1 MKKSST
7 KSGLFRNL
15 SIGLGLALA
24 VSTVGVTGSSAKSV
38 PQAKRSGKDI
48 IILIAE
54 KDAGWCTQDSPG
66 GGQIGAS
73 GAVLESLTIKNN
85 KGDIVPY
92 LAQSVTSS
100 ADFKK
105 WTIKL
110 RPGITYSDGT
120 PLDADNVIANFRSLS
135 GIGALYKSGPAPSLP
150 AIAWQQSFDIPGF
163 ASLKKMLTGYAEAKF
178 SPSFFLTSAEYG
190 KMVAG
195 EKKAFVKIDDLTV
208 EANLV
213 VPRPNFG
220 YNLWSEGRV
229 RMMSTKSLA
238 DPKCGN
244 TVAVGTGPFMIKS
257 KGIDP
262 FVTELVK
269 NPNYWRKDAAGKQ
282 LPYADSVTFKVVQDG
297 GQRVNAMAKG
307 QADIALFGA
316 TSGQQLNRV
325 KTLKKQMSL
334 YIGPRET
341 NWAFHLNTMA
351 APFNKLSAR
360 EAFAYALDRETFAKI
375 SCKGNC
381 EAAVAMAPKMHPYF
395 TKKGAITFDLKKAK
409 AKALA
414 YKAETG
420 KALEFQMPIT
430 DSTESLADANLVCGM
445 MKKAGIGCTTMAPVT
460 SSAYINRAFVF
471 GQQVTWFNVMA
482 GKYAEFANL
491 FSTTSNLELSG
502 YRMSAAMG
510 GVGDGQLAACF
521 DKAWETSSPANNTLK
536 ACAAELQSKS
546 YWTGVYTEGLFAAV
560 STKVTGFGETTL
572 PNGNKRA
579 GLIAGNFDVA
589 SVIGS

>member
-1 MKKSST
+1 MNQNST
-7 KSGLFRNL
+7 KSGLFKKI

-24 VSTVGVTGSSAKSV
+24 VSTVGISGSNAKSV

-48 IILIAE
+48 IILIGE
-54 KDAGWCTQDSPG
+54 KDANWCSQSSPG

-73 GAVLESLTIKNN
+73 GSVLESLTIMNN

-92 LAQSVTSS
+92 LAESVTPSNGNMT
-100 ADFKK
+100 
-105 WTIKL
+105 WTVKVRAGIKY
-110 RPGITYSDGT
+110 TDGEA
-120 PLDADNVIANFRSLS
+120 LNADNLINNFRALA
-135 GIGALYKSGPAPSLP
+135 GIGGFFKGGPTADLP
-150 AIAWQQSFDIPGF
+150 AIAWQQTFNVPGL
-163 ASLKKMLTGYAEAKF
+163 ANLKLIGKQIAAGGLKALA
-178 SPSFFLTSAEYG
+178 TSKEYG
-190 KMVAG
+190 MLVVN

-208 EANLV
+208 QLNLA
-213 VPRPNFG
+213 VPRPNLD
-220 YNLWSEGRV
+220 YNLWANGRT
-229 RMMSTKSLA
+229 RMMSSASLA
-238 DPKCGN
+238 SKTCG
-244 TVAVGTGPFMIKS
+244 TTTAVGTGPFMIKS
-257 KGIDP
+257 KGTDP

-269 NPNYWRKDAAGKQ
+269 NPNYWRLDKNSNK
-282 LPYADSVTFKVVQDG
+282 LPYADTVTFKTVLDG

-325 KTLKKQMSL
+325 KDSLKDKVTL
-334 YIGPRET
+334 YEGPRDT
-341 NWAFHLNTMA
+341 NWAFHFNTMK
-351 APFNKLSAR
+351 APFNNLLAR

-381 EAAVAMAPKMHPYF
+381 EGAIAMAPKMHPYF
-395 TKKGAITFDLKKAK
+395 SKKGAITFDLKKAK
-409 AKALA
+409 AKVAE
-414 YKAETG
+414 YKAATG
-420 KALEFQMPIT
+420 KALEFQMPISDT
-430 DSTESLADANLVCGM
+430 VESTNDANLVCSF
-445 MKKAGIGCTTMAPVT
+445 MKAAGIGCTLMAPVT
-460 SSAYINRAFVF
+460 PSAYISRAFEF

-491 FSTTSNLELSG
+491 FSTTSDLELSG
-502 YRMSAAMG
+502 YRLPAAYG

-536 ACAAELQSKS
+536 ACAEELQSKS

-560 STKVTGFGETTL
+560 SKKVTGFGETIL

>member
-1 MKKSST
+1 MNQTST
-7 KSGLFRNL
+7 KSGLFRKL

-24 VSTVGVTGSSAKSV
+24 VSTVGISGSNAKSV
-38 PQAKRSGKDI
+38 PQAKRTSKDM

-73 GAVLESLTIKNN
+73 GSVLESLTIKNN

-92 LAQSVTSS
+92 LAESVTASNGN
-100 ADFKK
+100 KT

-110 RPGITYSDGT
+110 RSGITYSDGT
-120 PLDADNVIANFRSLS
+120 PLNADNLIANFRSLA
-135 GIGALYKSGPAPSLP
+135 GIGLLYKSGPAPSLP

-163 ASLKKMLTGYAEAKF
+163 AGLKKMLTGYAT
-178 SPSFFLTSAEYG
+178 SGPGFLATSADYG
-190 KMVAG
+190 KMLAG

-208 EANLV
+208 QANLV
-213 VPRPNFG
+213 VPRPNFA

-229 RMMSTKSLA
+229 RMMSTASLA
-238 DPKCGN
+238 DAKCGK
-244 TVAVGTGPFMIKS
+244 TMAVGTGPFKIKS

-269 NPNYWRKDAAGKQ
+269 NTTYWRKDAAGKQ

-307 QADIALFGA
+307 QADVALFGA
-316 TSGQQLNRV
+316 TSGQQLNRI
-325 KTLKKQMSL
+325 KDTLKDKMSL
-334 YIGPRET
+334 YVGPRET
-341 NWAFHLNTMA
+341 NWAFHLNTFK
-351 APFNKLSAR
+351 APFNNLLAR

-381 EAAVAMAPKMHPYF
+381 EAAIAMAPKMHPYF
-395 TKKGAITFDLKKAK
+395 SKKGAITFDLAKAK
-409 AKALA
+409 AKAAA
-414 YKAETG
+414 YKKETG
-420 KALEFQMPIT
+420 KALEFQMPIS
-430 DSTESLADANLVCGM
+430 DSTESTTDANLVCGM
-445 MKKAGIGCTTMAPVT
+445 MKAAGIGCTLMAPIT
-460 SSAYINRAFVF
+460 SSAYISRAFEF

-491 FSTTSNLELSG
+491 FSTTSDLELSG
-502 YRMSAAMG
+502 YRLPKAVG

-521 DKAWETSSPANNTLK
+521 DKAWETSSPTNNTLK
-536 ACAAELQSKS
+536 ACAEELQSKS

-560 STKVTGFGETTL
+560 SNKVTGFGETTL

-589 SVIGS
+589 SLIGS

>member
-1 MKKSST
+1 MKQTST
-7 KSGLFRNL
+7 KSGLFRKL

-24 VSTVGVTGSSAKSV
+24 ASTIGVSASSAKSV
-38 PQAKRSGKDI
+38 PQAKRSGKDM

-73 GAVLESLTIKNN
+73 GSVLESLTIKNN

-92 LAQSVTSS
+92 LAESVTPS
-100 ADFKK
+100 ADNKT

-110 RPGITYSDGT
+110 RSGITYSDGT
-120 PLDADNVIANFRSLS
+120 PLDADNLIANFRSLA
-135 GIGALYKSGPAPSLP
+135 GIGLLYKSGPAPSLP
-150 AIAWQQSFDIPGF
+150 AIAWQQNFDIPGF
-163 ASLKKMLTGYAEAKF
+163 AGLKTMLTGLAK
-178 SPSFFLTSAEYG
+178 SGPAFLATSKDYG
-190 KMVAG
+190 KMLAG
-195 EKKAFVKIDDLTV
+195 EKKAFVKIDSLTV
-208 EANLV
+208 QANLA
-213 VPRPNFG
+213 VPRPNFA

-229 RMMSTKSLA
+229 RMMSTASLGNA
-238 DPKCGN
+238 ACGK
-244 TVAVGTGPFMIKS
+244 TMAVGTGPFMIKS

-307 QADIALFGA
+307 QADVALFGA
-316 TSGQQLNRV
+316 TSGQQLNRI
-325 KTLKKQMSL
+325 KDSLKGKMSL
-334 YIGPRET
+334 YVGPRET
-341 NWAFHLNTMA
+341 NWAFHLNTMK
-351 APFNKLSAR
+351 APFNNLLAR

-375 SCKGNC
+375 ACKGNC
-381 EAAVAMAPKMHPYF
+381 EAAIAMAPKMHPYF
-395 TKKGAITFDLKKAK
+395 SKKGAITFDLAKAK
-409 AKALA
+409 AKAKA
-414 YKAETG
+414 YQAETG
-420 KALEFQMPIT
+420 KALEFQMPISDT
-430 DSTESLADANLVCGM
+430 VESTNDANLVCGM
-445 MKKAGIGCTTMAPVT
+445 MKAAGIGCTLMAPIT
-460 SSAYINRAFVF
+460 SSAYISRAFEF

-491 FSTTSNLELSG
+491 FSTTSDLELSG
-502 YRMSAAMG
+502 YRLPAAVG

-536 ACAAELQSKS
+536 TCAEELQSKS

-560 STKVTGFGETTL
+560 SNKVTGFGETSL

-589 SVIGS
+589 SLIGS

>member
-1 MKKSST
+1 MNQTST
-7 KSGLFRNL
+7 KSGLFRKV

-24 VSTVGVTGSSAKSV
+24 VSTVGISGSNAKSV
-38 PQAKRSGKDI
+38 PQAKRTAKDI
-48 IILIAE
+48 IILIGE
-54 KDAGWCTQDSPG
+54 KDASWCSQASPG

-73 GAVLESLTIKNN
+73 GSVLEGLTIMNN

-92 LAQSVTSS
+92 LAESLTPSNGN
-100 ADFKK
+100 KT

-110 RPGITYSDGT
+110 RSGITYSDGT
-120 PLDADNVIANFRSLS
+120 PFDADNVIANFRALA
-135 GIGALYKSGPAPSLP
+135 GIGALYTGGPNPDLPS
-150 AIAWQQSFDIPGF
+150 IAWQQTFDIPGY
-163 ASLKKMLTGYAEAKF
+163 AGMVKMFTGIATKGL
-178 SPSFFLTSAEYG
+178 SFLATSADYG
-190 KMVAG
+190 KMLAG
-195 EKKAFVKIDDLTV
+195 EKKAFVKKDALTV
-208 EANLV
+208 ELNLAV
-213 VPRPNFG
+213 ARPNLN
-220 YNLWSEGRV
+220 YNLWANGRT

-238 DPKCGN
+238 SKTCG
-244 TVAVGTGPFMIKS
+244 TTTAVGTGPFMIKS

-269 NPNYWRKDAAGKQ
+269 NPNYWRKDKAGKQ
-282 LPYADSVTFKVVQDG
+282 LPYANSVTFKVVLDG
-297 GQRVNAMAKG
+297 GQRVNAMSKG

-325 KTLKKQMSL
+325 RDSLKSKVVL
-334 YIGPRET
+334 YEGPRDT
-341 NWAFHLNTMA
+341 NWSFHFNTFK
-351 APFNKLSAR
+351 APFNNLLAR

-375 SCKGNC
+375 ACKGNC
-381 EAAVAMAPKMHPYF
+381 EGAIAMAPKMHPF
-395 TKKGAITFDLKKAK
+395 FSKKGAITFDLAKAK
-409 AKALA
+409 AKAKA
-414 YKAETG
+414 YTAATG
-420 KALEFQMPIT
+420 KALEFQMPISDT
-430 DSTESLADANLVCGM
+430 VESTNDANLVCGM
-445 MKKAGIGCTTMAPVT
+445 MKAAGIGCTLMAPIT
-460 SSAYINRAFVF
+460 SSAYISRAFVF

-491 FSTTSNLELSG
+491 FSTTSDLELSG
-502 YRMSAAMG
+502 YRLPKAVG

-536 ACAAELQSKS
+536 ACAEELQSKS

-560 STKVTGFGETTL
+560 SSKVTGFGETVL

>member
-1 MKKSST
+1 MNETST
-7 KSGLFRNL
+7 KSGLFRKV

-24 VSTVGVTGSSAKSV
+24 VSTVGISGSNAKSI

-48 IILIAE
+48 IILIGE
-54 KDAGWCTQDSPG
+54 KDASWCSQASPG

-73 GAVLESLTIKNN
+73 GSVLEGLTIMNN

-92 LAQSVTSS
+92 LAESLTPSNGN
-100 ADFKK
+100 KT

-110 RPGITYSDGT
+110 RSGITYSDGT
-120 PLDADNVIANFRSLS
+120 PFDADNVIANFRALA
-135 GIGALYKSGPAPSLP
+135 GIGALYTGGPNPDLPS
-150 AIAWQQSFDIPGF
+150 IAWQQTFDIPGY
-163 ASLKKMLTGYAEAKF
+163 AGMVKMFTGIATKGL
-178 SPSFFLTSAEYG
+178 SFLATSADYG
-190 KMVAG
+190 KMLAG
-195 EKKAFVKIDDLTV
+195 EKKAFVKKDALTV
-208 EANLV
+208 ELNLAV
-213 VPRPNFG
+213 ARPNLN
-220 YNLWSEGRV
+220 YNLWANGRT

-238 DPKCGN
+238 SKTCG
-244 TVAVGTGPFMIKS
+244 TTTAVGTGPFMIKS

-269 NPNYWRKDAAGKQ
+269 NPNYWRKDKAGKQ
-282 LPYADSVTFKVVQDG
+282 LPYADTITFKVVLDG

-325 KTLKKQMSL
+325 RDSLKGKVTL
-334 YIGPRET
+334 YEGPRDT
-341 NWAFHLNTMA
+341 NWAFHFNTFK
-351 APFNKLSAR
+351 APFNNLLAR

-375 SCKGNC
+375 ACKGNC
-381 EAAVAMAPKMHPYF
+381 EGAIAMAPKMHPYF
-395 TKKGAITFDLKKAK
+395 SKKGAITFDLAKAK
-409 AKALA
+409 AKAKA
-414 YKAETG
+414 YTAETG
-420 KALEFQMPIT
+420 KALEFQMPIS
-430 DSTESLADANLVCGM
+430 DAVESTNDANLVCGM
-445 MKKAGIGCTTMAPVT
+445 MKAAGIGCTLMAPIT
-460 SSAYINRAFVF
+460 SSAYISRAFVF

-491 FSTTSNLELSG
+491 FSTTSDLELSG
-502 YRMSAAMG
+502 YRLPKAVG

-536 ACAAELQSKS
+536 ACAEELQSKS

-560 STKVTGFGETTL
+560 SSKVTGFGETVL

>member
-1 MKKSST
+1 MNQTST
-7 KSGLFRNL
+7 KSGLFRKL
-15 SIGLGLALA
+15 SMGLGLALA
-24 VSTVGVTGSSAKSV
+24 VSTVGISGSSAKSV
-38 PQAKRSGKDI
+38 PQAKRTAKDM

-73 GAVLESLTIKNN
+73 GSVLESLTIKNN

-92 LAQSVTSS
+92 LAESVTPSNGN
-100 ADFKK
+100 KT

-110 RPGITYSDGT
+110 RSGIKYSDGT
-120 PLDADNVIANFRSLS
+120 PLNADNLIANFRSLA
-135 GIGALYKSGPAPSLP
+135 GIGLLYKSGPAPDLP
-150 AIAWQQSFDIPGF
+150 AIAWQQNFDIPGF
-163 ASLKKMLTGYAEAKF
+163 AGLKTMLTGLAK
-178 SPSFFLTSAEYG
+178 SGPAFLATSADYG
-190 KMVAG
+190 KMLAG

-208 EANLV
+208 QANLV
-213 VPRPNFG
+213 VPRPNFA

-229 RMMSTKSLA
+229 RMMSTASLA
-238 DPKCGN
+238 SATCGK
-244 TVAVGTGPFMIKS
+244 TTAVGTGPFMIKS

-307 QADIALFGA
+307 QADVALFGA
-316 TSGQQLNRV
+316 TSGQQLNRI
-325 KTLKKQMSL
+325 KDTLKGKMSL
-334 YIGPRET
+334 YVGPRET
-341 NWAFHLNTMA
+341 NWAFHLNTMK
-351 APFNKLSAR
+351 APFNNLLAR

-375 SCKGNC
+375 ACKGNC
-381 EAAVAMAPKMHPYF
+381 EGAIAMAPKGHPYF
-395 TKKGAITFDLKKAK
+395 SKKGAITFDLAKAK
-409 AKALA
+409 AKAKA

-430 DSTESLADANLVCGM
+430 DSTESTNDANLVCGM
-445 MKKAGIGCTTMAPVT
+445 MKAAGIGCTLMAPIT
-460 SSAYINRAFVF
+460 SAAYISRAFQF

-491 FSTTSNLELSG
+491 FSTTSDLELSG
-502 YRMSAAMG
+502 YRLPKAVG

-536 ACAAELQSKS
+536 TCAEELQSKS

-560 STKVTGFGETTL
+560 SNKVTGFGETSL

-589 SVIGS
+589 SLIGS